1 MKHRLKH
8 YKFTMHDV
16 AIDPSGLLYGGQDYS
31 IIKTWAH
38 IDTDLALDRVEQ
50 YATYY
55 GGHIGAHTTLDITHI
70 HQRKLDEQMEI
81 TINET

>member
-1 MKHRLKH
+1 MKHKLKH

-16 AIDPSGLLYGGQDYS
+16 AVDPSGLLYGGQDYS
-31 IIKTWAH
+31 IIKTWAYL
-38 IDTDLALDRVEQ
+38 DTDQGLEKVEQ
-50 YATYY
+50 YADYFKLFC
-55 GGHIGAHTTLDITHI
+55 GAHTMLDITHI